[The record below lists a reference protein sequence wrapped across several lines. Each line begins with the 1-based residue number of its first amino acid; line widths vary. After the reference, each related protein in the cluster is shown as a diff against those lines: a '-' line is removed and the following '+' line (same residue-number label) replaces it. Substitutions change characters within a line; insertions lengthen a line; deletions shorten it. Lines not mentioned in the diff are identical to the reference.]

1 MPPKRVLV
9 ETSSRSRG
17 GSKGVFRQTYDT
29 LTSAENAPVV
39 RSIAVFGVCRML
51 APTSSL
57 ACSSDYQIANYWD
70 RSVSPSS
77 PAPGPSTC
85 CLRRSPFKSVS
96 LSPEYSAN
104 NP

>member
-39 RSIAVFGVCRML
+39 RSIAVFGVGVAIL
-51 APTSSL
+51 ASSW
-57 ACSSDYQIANYWD
+57 A
-70 RSVSPSS
+70 
-77 PAPGPSTC
+77 
-85 CLRRSPFKSVS
+85 
-96 LSPEYSAN
+96 EYLLPPMN
-104 NP
+104 